1 MKKSVL
7 VLLTALFLA
16 LNFSSCG
23 GDNQENKKS
32 DVIRRR
38 DALTEKKNRLKN
50 EVSALRREDEALK
63 REERQGNIEEVT
75 VTVKVKRKDS
85 NRKDWDYGEKPDIY
99 GLITLKSGDAIAVP
113 LTKNSFIA
121 KGFARDVTINPGDTA
136 FIFLRDQDVDGY
148 QIIEND
154 SFVFPSRIRYRR
166 GKARFTKRLKNST
179 LTFNII
185 RKKKK

>member
-1 MKKSVL
+1 MKKIFLFLSIT
-7 VLLTALFLA
+7 VLLGVSFTG
-16 LNFSSCG
+16 CG
-23 GDNQENKKS
+23 GTKKEDKKS

-38 DALTEKKNRLKN
+38 DVLTEKKNQLQN
-50 EVSALRREDEALK
+50 EVSALRKEDNALK
-63 REERQGNIEEVT
+63 QAERESNIKEVT
-75 VTVKVKRKDS
+75 VTVKVNRKDP

-99 GLITLKSGDAIAVP
+99 GLITLKSGDAIAIP

-121 KGFARDVTINPGDTA
+121 QGYARDVTINPGDTA

-154 SFVFPSRIRYRR
+154 SFVFPSRIRYYRN
-166 GKARFTKRLKNST
+166 KARFTKRLKNST